1 MDDSTLL
8 RLETYNPWLRE
19 PSAWPS
25 ALGPRLPAAPVER
38 GAELPLDARRTT
50 LVVGPRQAGKSTLI
64 QLRLAKLE
72 TAPLILALDDPLLRG
87 FCSSGARFLEAYKKL
102 GRSFSAIVFDEIQ
115 HLEEASL
122 FLKTL
127 IDLRPGVP
135 IIATG
140 SSAYHL
146 RAGTRESLAGRA
158 RRVRLLPFSITEALQ
173 HAMAGE
179 PAYRQGLTSSATLDR
194 MVLWGGYPDVWLEA
208 DARQRQALL
217 QDLVHA
223 HVLRDASDAYR
234 IRRPEALRRLLRL
247 AANQVGNLVNMSEF
261 ASLAGIAVSTVDEY
275 LGILEDSH
283 VIARVRPFLGGKRA
297 EITST
302 PKLYF
307 LDNGLRNSLH
317 GGFASFDERGDRG
330 ALLENLVF
338 TELAKLAGPL
348 DELRFWRTKN
358 GAEVDFVL
366 RRGDRLIAVE
376 VKASAMKRPTIPRAC
391 RSFSQAYRPD
401 LLLIVNLGM
410 QQDLDL
416 EGVPVR
422 FCQPW
427 ELADILN
434 QQDR

>member
-19 PSAWPS
+19 PSAWPG
-25 ALGPRLPAAPVER
+25 ALGPRLPAAPVAR
-38 GAELPLDARRTT
+38 SAILPLDTRRTT

-64 QLRLAKLE
+64 LLRLAE
-72 TAPLILALDDPLLRG
+72 QDTGPLILALDDPLLRG
-87 FCSSGARFLEAYKKL
+87 ICSSGARFLEAYEQL
-102 GRSFSAIVFDEIQ
+102 GRSFCAIVFDEIQ
-115 HLEEASL
+115 HLDEAGL

-146 RAGTRESLAGRA
+146 RSGTRESLAGRA
-158 RRVRLLPFSITEALQ
+158 HRARLLPFSITEALE
-173 HAMAGE
+173 HAMAAE
-179 PAYRQGLTSSATLDR
+179 PAYRQGLVSDATLDR

-208 DARQRQALL
+208 EARQRQALL

-223 HVLRDASDAYR
+223 HVLRDASDAHR

-247 AANQVGNLVNMSEF
+247 AASQVGNLVNMSEL

-283 VIARVRPFLGGKRA
+283 VIARVAPFLGGKRA

-302 PKLYF
+302 PKLFF

-317 GGFASFDERGDRG
+317 GGFAPFGERGDRG

-338 TELAKLAGPL
+338 TELSKLTGPL

-376 VKASAMKRPTIPRAC
+376 VKASALRRPTIPRAC
-391 RSFSQAYRPD
+391 RSFLQAYRPD
-401 LLLIVNLGM
+401 TLIIVNMGLN
-410 QQDLDL
+410 QTHEV

-422 FCQPW
+422 FCKPW
-427 ELADILN
+427 ALGAAMGD
-434 QQDR
+434 